1 MGKGFPIQIRLPA
14 IPCYYADIPVM
25 CLAVQTGNQPLDP

>member
-1 MGKGFPIQIRLPA
+1 MGEGFPIQIRLPA
-14 IPCYYADIPVM
+14 IPCHYADISVM